1 MATKKELQD
10 KIEDLENKI
19 SQMEQDH
26 YFNMRNKNLEIFT
39 IKEQMRQLVL
49 RVPSKYLTKGD
60 IDG

>member
-1 MATKKELQD
+1 MVTKKELQD

-60 IDG
+60 TDG

>member
-39 IKEQMRQLVL
+39 IREQMRQLVL

-60 IDG
+60 TDG